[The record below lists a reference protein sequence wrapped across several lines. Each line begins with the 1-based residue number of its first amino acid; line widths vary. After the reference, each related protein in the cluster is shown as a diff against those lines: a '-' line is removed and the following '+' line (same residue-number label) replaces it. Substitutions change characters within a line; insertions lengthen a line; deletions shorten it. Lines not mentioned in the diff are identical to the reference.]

1 MTDDLGTGGNT
12 PYFTS
17 LRSSRDGILEDVAAA
32 IIFFATY
39 LVLALGR
46 MPGLRIDRTGAA
58 IIGASLMV
66 GTNVLTLDEAYRAIH
81 LDTIVLLFGMMIVVA
96 NLRLSGFFGV
106 VSEWAVEHAHHRL
119 TMLAAVAFVSALLSA
134 FFVND
139 TVCLV
144 LAPLVAEVTSSLRR
158 NPVPYL
164 LAVAMASNIGSVATL
179 TGNPQ
184 NMLIGSYS
192 GISYTTF
199 ARALAPVAAVG
210 VVVCV
215 AVLALLY
222 RAEFRGAAKVDVA
235 RRAVRVNRALLFK
248 SLAVSFGMVVF
259 FFAGWPIAK
268 VAIVAGALLLITR
281 RVKPEKIYAQVDWS
295 LLVLFG
301 GLFIV
306 VAGMEK
312 SSLQDDLAWLAE
324 RAHLDNG
331 AVLSAVAALL
341 SNIVSNVP
349 AVLVF
354 KPLVAHLADPMLG
367 WLRLAMASTLAGN
380 LTILGSVANL
390 IVVERARHIARIGFW
405 EYARAGV
412 PVSVITVLIGVWVL
426 R

>member
-1 MTDDLGTGGNT
+1 MPAILIFLG
-12 PYFTS
+12 
-17 LRSSRDGILEDVAAA
+17 
-32 IIFFATY
+32 TY
-39 LVLALGR
+39 LVLAIGH

-58 IIGASLMV
+58 IIGAALMV
-66 GTNVLTLDEAYRAIH
+66 AANVLTIEEAYQAIH
-81 LDTIVLLFGMMIVVA
+81 LDTIILLFGMMIVVA
-96 NLRLSGFFGV
+96 NLRLSGFFAL
-106 VSEWAVEHAHHRL
+106 VSEWTVEHAHHPITL
-119 TMLAAVAFVSALLSA
+119 LAAISVVSAALSA

-144 LAPLVAEVTSSLRR
+144 MAPLVAEVLANLRR

-184 NMLIGSYS
+184 NMLIGSRSFS
-192 GISYTTF
+192 GISYTVF
-199 ARALAPVAAVG
+199 ARALAPVAVVG
-210 VVVCV
+210 V
-215 AVLALLY
+215 AVMMGVLLIVY
-222 RAEFRGAAKVDVA
+222 RREFRRVERVHPEPRMIQVD
-235 RRAVRVNRALLFK
+235 RLLMLKALAI
-248 SLAVSFGMVVF
+248 SVGMVAF

-281 RVKPEKIYAQVDWS
+281 RVHPEKVYAQVDWG
-295 LLVLFG
+295 LLVMFA

-306 VAGMEK
+306 IAGLEK
-312 SSLQDDLAWLAE
+312 SSFEGDLMRFAD
-324 RAHLDNG
+324 RAHLDSA
-331 AVLSAVAALL
+331 AVMTSAAAIL

-354 KPLVAHLADPMLG
+354 KPFMAHLTNPTLG

-390 IVVERARHIARIGFW
+390 IVVERTRDSARIGFW
-405 EYARAGV
+405 EYARAGI
-412 PVSVITVLIGVWVL
+412 PVGCITLAIGAWML